1 MIIYSWDTNTLV
13 TLLDTLQ
20 ITDTY
25 SNQTQQVQLSL
36 TRPFRSVS
44 NNKEIIIDYSFQWRY
59 ILN

>member
-1 MIIYSWDTNTLV
+1 MITYSWDTNTLV
-13 TLLDTLQ
+13 TPFYTLQ

>member
-13 TLLDTLQ
+13 TPFYTLQ

>member
-1 MIIYSWDTNTLV
+1 MITYSWDTNTLV

>member
-13 TLLDTLQ
+13 TLLGTLQ

>member
-36 TRPFRSVS
+36 TRPFRSVT

>member
-20 ITDTY
+20 ITETY